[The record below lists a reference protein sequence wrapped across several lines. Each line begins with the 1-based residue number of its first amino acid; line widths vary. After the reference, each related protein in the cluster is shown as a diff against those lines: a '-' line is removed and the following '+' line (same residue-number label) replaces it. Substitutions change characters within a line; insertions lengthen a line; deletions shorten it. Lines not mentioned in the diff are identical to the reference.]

1 MSTSPQTQPPRPPTP
16 PAPPRS
22 SSNVIAIV
30 LLGLALIVV
39 VSGLV
44 VWAGLH
50 YLAHNF
56 QVNERQSAAGK
67 KEVEIKTPFGG
78 INVNAG
84 KNLNEASLGLPIY
97 PGAKQVPDQDSAS
110 VNIGLPGMTNVRVVA
125 GKFDTPDA
133 VDKVEAFYHGRLGS
147 EVTKFTQS
155 DSEGKTVFEMKHKD
169 DEKVVAL
176 KSTGSGTRI
185 ELVHVGAG
193 SAESN

>member
-1 MSTSPQTQPPRPPTP
+1 MSTSPQAQPPRPPAP

-50 YLAHNF
+50 YLARNF
-56 QVNERQSAAGK
+56 QVNQRESAAGK
-67 KEVEIKTPFGG
+67 KEVQIKTPFGG
-78 INVNAG
+78 IDVNAG
-84 KNLNEASLGLPIY
+84 KNLNEAGLGLPIY
-97 PGAKQVPDQDSAS
+97 PGAKQMPDQDSAS
-110 VNIGLPGMTNVRVVA
+110 VNIGLPGMHNVQVLV
-125 GKFDTPDA
+125 GKFDTPDPL
-133 VDKVEAFYHGRLGS
+133 DKVEAFYHGRLGS
-147 EVTKFTQS
+147 EITKFTER
-155 DSEGKTVFEMKHKD
+155 DSEGKMVFEMKHKD

-185 ELVHVGAG
+185 ELVHAG
-193 SAESN
+193 YGNTESN